1 VPPRPGLALAA
12 LALVAACSG
21 GTVAQ
26 PPPAPVNW
34 QSFAR
39 PAFDAGANAPTAKES
54 AIAQQYDDALASAG
68 FALLGHVLDE
78 DARFSFPGP
87 GLDDVHGRDAVVQAH
102 VALFGAFEQRH
113 FVTSRLT
120 RTAAEQTV
128 EWTMS
133 GVQARDWMGAA
144 ATQKPVVIQG
154 ATLLWTKDDGTL
166 SDIHV
171 YFDVAA
177 VKAQLGAG
185 PKELEGLPPPALPA
199 GQPQV
204 IEQTGQ
210 EPDNAAT
217 VRSALN
223 ALENESDAAYVA
235 LLAEDVEVH
244 TLDRAGP
251 SRGLAEQR
259 AYFRAMHK
267 SIAQLDTSIDSGFSA
282 GAYAIVE
289 YSITGEQIAP
299 IGWVPLQRDRVVKL
313 HVVEIDEVQNAK
325 IARVWRYDN
334 PSEMATPGP

>member
-1 VPPRPGLALAA
+1 MTPRPWLALAA

-144 ATQKPVVIQG
+144 ATQKPVVIKG

-166 SDIHV
+166 TDIHV

-199 GQPQV
+199 GSRRSSTRRGKSPTTPRRYARRSTRSRTRATPRTSRSWPTTSRSTRSIAPGRRAARRAARLLPRDAQV
-204 IEQTGQ
+204 DR
-210 EPDNAAT
+210 PA
-217 VRSALN
+217 R
-223 ALENESDAAYVA
+223 
-235 LLAEDVEVH
+235 H
-244 TLDRAGP
+244 LDRQRLLRRHLRRRRVLDHGRADRADRLGP
-251 SRGLAEQR
+251 PAARPG
-259 AYFRAMHK
+259 
-267 SIAQLDTSIDSGFSA
+267 
-282 GAYAIVE
+282 
-289 YSITGEQIAP
+289 GEAA
-299 IGWVPLQRDRVVKL
+299 R
-313 HVVEIDEVQNAK
+313 VEIDEVQNAK